1 MNISELKSYASL
13 GVKMTFEAIYVNDAW
28 VLDVSMTKD
37 KVMKTERLHVA
48 RGGAKTYINLDSLV
62 SDIRQLKPKNCTF
75 AVSF

>member
-13 GVKMTFEAIYVNDAW
+13 GVKMTFEAVHIDGAW

-37 KVMKTERLHVA
+37 KVLQTERLNVA

-62 SDIRQLKPKNCTF
+62 TDIRQLKPKNCTF